1 VNNTS
6 NFIIGIYI
14 YNKQMQMIRIL
25 TRDDDIPSILIKEV
39 HNLFKTRGFKADI
52 ATAFVNSNGLMII
65 KDLLINSDKSY
76 LVTSNITKRAYNWLV
91 NHGIEPR
98 LYDDLHAKLY
108 IMHNNN
114 TYIALIGSSNLTK
127 RGLTVNFEVNVMLK
141 GETADD
147 YYEQLLKIFNT
158 IWNASRPITQGD
170 LALIQR
176 MNKRVR
182 DVVIRNK
189 IMRIEN
195 EIIKLLGINKNILIK
210 CRSVN
215 TNDRKQ
221 CINAIYNKLRRFAQG
236 NALPEQAF
244 RTMARSAIHGI
255 DELGKLCGEAPSEWF
270 LGVPCIML
278 YVAYQLGSGGR
289 SYRTG
294 ISFYENVLRNSLNQA
309 RKIKG
314 IKNDVIN
321 FIMQELD
328 RVQNDRAYR
337 GQVIERKIGAATLPL
352 ILALPRNCNITGI
365 FKGNRYEREITC

>member
-1 VNNTS
+1 LW
-6 NFIIGIYI
+6 
-14 YNKQMQMIRIL
+14 YNVIRIL
-25 TRDDDIPSILIKEV
+25 TRDDNIPSIIINGAC
-39 HNLFKTRGFKADI
+39 NLFRTKKFEVDI
-52 ATAFVNSNGLMII
+52 ATAFVNVNGLRII
-65 KDLLINSDKSY
+65 KDLLINGKPY
-76 LVTSNITKRAYNWLV
+76 LVTSN
-91 NHGIEPR
+91 
-98 LYDDLHAKLY
+98 
-108 IMHNNN
+108 NNA
-114 TYIALIGSSNLTK
+114 YIALIDPSNLTK
-127 RGLTVNFEVNVMLK
+127 RGLTINFEVNIMLK
-141 GETADD
+141 GEITDG

-236 NALPEQAF
+236 NALPEQAL
-244 RTMARSAIHGI
+244 RTVARSTIHGI

-294 ISFYENVLRNSLNQA
+294 ISFYEDVLTNSLNQA

-328 RVQNDRAYR
+328 RVQNDRVYR
-337 GQVIERKIGAATLPL
+337 RQVIERKIGAATLPL
-352 ILALPRNCNITGI
+352 ILALPRNCNIISI
-365 FKGNRYEREITC
+365 FKGDRYEREVTC

>member
-1 VNNTS
+1 
-6 NFIIGIYI
+6 
-14 YNKQMQMIRIL
+14 
-25 TRDDDIPSILIKEV
+25 
-39 HNLFKTRGFKADI
+39 
-52 ATAFVNSNGLMII
+52 
-65 KDLLINSDKSY
+65 
-76 LVTSNITKRAYNWLV
+76 
-91 NHGIEPR
+91 
-98 LYDDLHAKLY
+98 
-108 IMHNNN
+108 MHNNN
-114 TYIALIGSSNLTK
+114 AYIALIGSSNLTK

-141 GETADD
+141 GETTDD

-170 LALIQR
+170 LVLIQR

-221 CINAIYNKLRRFAQG
+221 CINAIYNKLRRFAQD

-270 LGVPCIML
+270 LGMPCIML

-294 ISFYENVLRNSLNQA
+294 ISFYEDVLTNSLNQA

-352 ILALPRNCNITGI
+352 ILALPRNCNIIGI
-365 FKGNRYEREITC
+365 FKGDRYEREVTC

>member
-1 VNNTS
+1 
-6 NFIIGIYI
+6 
-14 YNKQMQMIRIL
+14 
-25 TRDDDIPSILIKEV
+25 
-39 HNLFKTRGFKADI
+39 
-52 ATAFVNSNGLMII
+52 
-65 KDLLINSDKSY
+65 
-76 LVTSNITKRAYNWLV
+76 
-91 NHGIEPR
+91 
-98 LYDDLHAKLY
+98 
-108 IMHNNN
+108 MHNNN
-114 TYIALIGSSNLTK
+114 AYIALIGSSNLTT
-127 RGLTVNFEVNVMLK
+127 RGLMVNFEVNVMLK
-141 GETADD
+141 GETTDD

-195 EIIKLLGINKNILIK
+195 EIIKLLGINKNTLIK

-244 RTMARSAIHGI
+244 RTMARSTIHGI

-294 ISFYENVLRNSLNQA
+294 ISFYEDVLTNSLNLA
-309 RKIKG
+309 RKRRDVKT
-314 IKNDVIN
+314 DVIN
-321 FIMQELD
+321 FITQEL
-328 RVQNDRAYR
+328 NNIKNNNEYR
-337 GQVIERKIGAATLPL
+337 EQVIERKIGAATLPL